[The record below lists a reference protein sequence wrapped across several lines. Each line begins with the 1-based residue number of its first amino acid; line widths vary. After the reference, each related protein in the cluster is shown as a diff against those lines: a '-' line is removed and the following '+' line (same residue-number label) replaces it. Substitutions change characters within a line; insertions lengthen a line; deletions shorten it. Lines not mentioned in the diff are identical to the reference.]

1 MKQKHNNNSSNNSFQ
16 HSLAY
21 MKKEAVTIRPMASM
35 KTARVGYHA
44 TGTGL
49 DIAAAFEPFI
59 SIRKEKRKNQEAE
72 QQRKSIQFS
81 AIKIKKI
88 IAIDLLPL
96 TWISAVCFERCFVH
110 LTTPPDFSALL
121 ECLVS

>member
-49 DIAAAFEPFI
+49 DIAAAFEPFN
-59 SIRKEKRKNQEAE
+59 SIRKKKE
-72 QQRKSIQFS
+72 
-81 AIKIKKI
+81 KIKKQNNYVNQSNYQ
-88 IAIDLLPL
+88 LLK
-96 TWISAVCFERCFVH
+96 
-110 LTTPPDFSALL
+110 
-121 ECLVS
+121 